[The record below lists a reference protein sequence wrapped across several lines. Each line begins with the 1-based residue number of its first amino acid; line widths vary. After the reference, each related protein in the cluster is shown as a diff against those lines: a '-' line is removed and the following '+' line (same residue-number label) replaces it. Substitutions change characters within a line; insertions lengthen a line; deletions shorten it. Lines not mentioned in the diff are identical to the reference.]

1 MDDVILSYNDI
12 QTCVYNFVEQ
22 FQTDN
27 KTFTHV
33 VGIARG
39 GLVPAVMLS
48 HKLNIPMLTYSV
60 SSYIGR
66 AYNLLKSNQ
75 DESVFDVLDQDSS
88 VLIVDDICDTG
99 KTVQYMLKLL
109 ADIPVSVATITTKSQ
124 SKDKVDYHGAVV
136 GEREWVTFPWEV

>member
-1 MDDVILSYNDI
+1 MDDVILSYSDI
-12 QTCVYNFVEQ
+12 QTDVNNFVEQ
-22 FQTDN
+22 FETDN

-66 AYNLLKSNQ
+66 AYNLLKPNQ

-99 KTVQYMLKLL
+99 KTIQYMVKLL
-109 ADIPVSVATITTKSQ
+109 ADVEVSVATITTKSH
-124 SKDKVDYHGAVV
+124 SKDMVDYYGAVV
-136 GEREWVTFPWEV
+136 GDNKWVIFPWEV